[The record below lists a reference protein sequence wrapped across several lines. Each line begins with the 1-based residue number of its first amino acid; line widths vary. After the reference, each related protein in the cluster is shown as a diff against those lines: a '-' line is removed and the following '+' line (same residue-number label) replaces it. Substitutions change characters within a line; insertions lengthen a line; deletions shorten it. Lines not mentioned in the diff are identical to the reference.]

1 MTINRL
7 VLVIILGV
15 LAVPVSAFD
24 QERPRLLM
32 SAADVALIKSTD
44 PLPPSW
50 STAVAEARGRVDPFL
65 EELPDIPVPLDAG
78 GGYSHEQHKRNQA
91 TILEAGI
98 LYQLTGNKAYA
109 ELARDMLLVY
119 AKMYPG
125 LGEHPMKKEQSPGR
139 LFWQSLN
146 ESVWLLTS
154 IQGYD
159 AIYES
164 LTTSER
170 ETIETG
176 LFRPLASFLS
186 VEAPQQF
193 DKIHNH
199 GTWATAAVGMTGY
212 VLDDPDYVDKALY
225 GLKKDGS
232 AGFLKQLDQ
241 LFSPDGYYAEG
252 PYYQRY
258 ALMPFTIFAQA
269 IQQND
274 PQLKIFEYRD
284 GILLKAVDT
293 NIQSTYGGY
302 FFPVNDAIKDKGL
315 DTIELYY
322 AVSMAYGLTGD
333 PGLLSIA
340 ELQDTI
346 VLTGS
351 GFRTAA
357 AMDAGKA
364 QPFSFRSMQFRDGPG
379 GDQGALG
386 ILRSSDGP
394 GHQALVLKATVQGMK
409 HGHFDKLAWL
419 FYDNGREIVSDYGA
433 ARFLN
438 VEAKFGG
445 HYLPENESWAKQTIA
460 HNTLVVD
467 ESSHFGGDWEKGEL
481 QHPDLLYFGL
491 DENADAVAARMDG
504 AYEGVAF
511 KRALVLLK
519 NGQFPVPVVLD
530 VLRAESAETHQYDL
544 PLHFQGHITAVS
556 HELDAST
563 RTLSTLGEENGYQH
577 LWLRA
582 QSRVM
587 NEELFQL
594 TWLNANRF
602 YTYSVLA
609 GDDLDVVFTELGA
622 NDPDFNLRREQGV
635 VLRAPDSTSHTF
647 VSVLEPHGEYNGSKE
662 FTTAS
667 ASHIQAIQRVS
678 EAGKD
683 IIRIVSKNGQYTTI
697 AISWNP
703 EPGNEHSVE
712 FDGSVIH
719 WAGFIHVFDGQENH
733 K

>member
-7 VLVIILGV
+7 VLVIFLGV
-15 LAVPVSAFD
+15 LAVPLHAFD
-24 QERPRLLM
+24 QERPRLLL

-50 STAVAEARGRVDPFL
+50 SAAVDEARGRVDPYL
-65 EELPDIPVPLDAG
+65 DELPDIPVPQHAG

-98 LYQLTGNKAYA
+98 LFQLTGNKAYA
-109 ELARDMLLVY
+109 ELARDMLLAY
-119 AKMYPG
+119 AQMYPG

-164 LTTSER
+164 LTSSER
-170 ETIETG
+170 ETIENG

-212 VLDDPDYVDKALY
+212 VLDDHDYVDKALY

-241 LFSPDGYYAEG
+241 LFSPDGYYNEG

-269 IQQND
+269 IEQNN
-274 PQLKIFEYRD
+274 PQLRIFEYRD
-284 GILLKAVDT
+284 GILLKAVNT
-293 NIQSTYGGY
+293 NIQMTYGGY
-302 FFPVNDAIKDKGL
+302 FFPINDAIKDKGL
-315 DTIELYY
+315 DTLELCY
-322 AVSMAYGLTGD
+322 AVAMAYGLTGD

-351 GFRTAA
+351 GFRTAL

-364 QPFSFRSMQFRDGPG
+364 QPFSFRSMQLRDGPG

-394 GHQALVLKATVQGMK
+394 GHEALVFKATAQGMN

-419 FYDNGREIVSDYGA
+419 FYDIGREIVSDYGA

-438 VEAKFGG
+438 VEEKFGG
-445 HYLPENESWAKQTIA
+445 HYLPENNTWAKQTIA

-481 QHPDLLYFGL
+481 RHPELLYFGL
-491 DENADAVAARMDG
+491 DENADAVAARMEG
-504 AYEGVAF
+504 AYEGVVF

-519 NGQFPVPVVLD
+519 NRQFPVPVVLD
-530 VLRAESAETHQYDL
+530 VLRAESTQAHQYDL

-556 HELDAST
+556 HELAANT
-563 RTLSTLGEENGYQH
+563 RTMSTLGEENGYQH

-582 QSRVM
+582 QSRVR
-587 NEELFQL
+587 NDELFQL
-594 TWLNANRF
+594 TWLNTNRF
-602 YTYSVLA
+602 YTWSVLA
-609 GDDLDVVFTELGA
+609 GDDLDVFFTELGA

-635 VLRAPDSTSHTF
+635 VLRATDSTSHTF

-667 ASHIQAIQRVS
+667 ASHIRGIQRMS

-683 IIRIVSKNGQYTTI
+683 IIRIVSKNGEYTTI

-703 EPGNEHSVE
+703 DPGSEHSVE
-712 FDGSVIH
+712 FDGSSID
-719 WAGFIHVFDGQENH
+719 WTGFIHFSDGQES
-733 K
+733 KK